1 MIRYPNDAA
10 VEILSDMLTDYAPD
24 WLRKAFTLGIL
35 EADSDLTTAAPEDD
49 DEDDTYPSS
58 RDWIEAY
65 DAGRE
70 IARAALGLD

>member
-10 VEILSDMLTDYAPD
+10 VEILNDLLANGGPD
-24 WLRKAFTLGIL
+24 WLQDAFALGL
-35 EADSDLTTAAPEDD
+35 READSDLTTAAPENDD
-49 DEDDTYPSS
+49 DGYYPSS